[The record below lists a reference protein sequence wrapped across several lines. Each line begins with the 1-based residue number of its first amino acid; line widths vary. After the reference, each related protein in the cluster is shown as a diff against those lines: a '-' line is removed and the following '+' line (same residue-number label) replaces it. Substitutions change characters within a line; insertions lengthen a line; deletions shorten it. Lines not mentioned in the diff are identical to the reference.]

1 MFKIVKADK
10 DAYITS
16 KVVRGERKYNSNTGG
31 AGTLDLFKLYGSTFS
46 GSSPNTEISR
56 ILIHFD
62 LTSIKEL
69 VSQGKLDVNDP
80 SFWCKIHLSDVYGGQ
95 TTPAKFDVSVFPLS
109 SSFDE
114 GVGKDI
120 SYFSDYDACNWITA
134 SLGNNWHLPGC
145 SLSVDATSSGDYIT
159 SSVSIPNT
167 EATQRFESGEEDLL
181 VDVTKI
187 MSATLTGEL
196 PDSGLRISFKNSIEN
211 NTQTYFVKRFASRTA
226 YSEIKRPKMTFGF
239 DDSISDDS
247 QNLTFDTGCNLTIY
261 NYSGG
266 SLSNILSGSALSEV
280 TGSNCLVLNL
290 LTEVS
295 GGFHKTQFSGSQF
308 SLGAMHVTGTYISVV
323 NLSSNDPVIKTKIA
337 QSGSVNFIP
346 VWSSI
351 DSTVDYLT
359 GSTLTFSSPRRTSTR
374 DIKNYIVTITDVKDS
389 YFNNEEQVVRVN
401 IFDSS
406 HPGIKLS
413 RIPIS
418 SPRAV
423 IRNVFYQIRDAVS
436 GDIVVP
442 FDEEKKSTIISS
454 DSSGMFFKLDATN
467 LYPGRTYVI
476 DVLISHNGNKKVFRD
491 TSPVF
496 KIERS
501 YREI

>member
-10 DAYITS
+10 DAYITN
-16 KVVRGERKYNSNTGG
+16 KVVRGERKNNSNTGG

-62 LTSIKEL
+62 LSSIKTL
-69 VSQGKLDVNDP
+69 VKQGKLDVSDP
-80 SFWCKIHLSDVYGGQ
+80 SFWCKVHLSDVYGGQ
-95 TTPAKFDVSVFPLS
+95 TTPNNFDVSIFPLS

-134 SLGNNWHLPGC
+134 SLGNSWYLPGC
-145 SLSVDATSSGDYIT
+145 NLSVDATSAGDYIT
-159 SSVSIPNT
+159 SSVSIPST
-167 EATQRFESGEEDLL
+167 EVTQRFQSGEEDLL

-196 PDSGLRISFKNSIEN
+196 PDSGLRISFKNSIEDN
-211 NTQTYFVKRFASRTA
+211 NQTYFVKRFASRTA
-226 YSEIKRPKMTFGF
+226 YSELKRPRLTIGF

-247 QNLTFDTGCNLTIY
+247 QNLTFDTNCNLNLY
-261 NYSGG
+261 NYAAG
-266 SLSNILSGSALSEV
+266 SLSNILSGSYLSEV
-280 TGSNCLVLNL
+280 TGSNCVVLSL

-295 GGFHKTQFSGSQF
+295 GGFYKTQFSGSQF
-308 SLGAMHVTGTYISVV
+308 SLGSTYLTGTYSSVV
-323 NLSSNDPVIKTKIA
+323 NLSSNDPVIKTKIL
-337 QSGSVNFIP
+337 QSGSVDFTP

-351 DSTVDYLT
+351 DGTVDYLT
-359 GSTLTFSSPRRTSTR
+359 GSTLTFSSPHRNSTR
-374 DIKNYIVTITDVKDS
+374 SIKNYTVTITDIKDS
-389 YFNNEEQVVRVN
+389 YFDNEEQTVRVN
-401 IFDSS
+401 IFDAS

-413 RIPIS
+413 RLPVE

-436 GDIVVP
+436 GNIIVP
-442 FDEEKKSTIISS
+442 FDEEKNSTRISS
-454 DSSGMFFKLDATN
+454 DSGGMFFNLDASN
-467 LYPGRTYVI
+467 LSPGRTYVI
-476 DVLISHNGNKKVFRD
+476 DVLISHNGSKKLFRD
-491 TSPVF
+491 VSPIF

-501 YREI
+501 FYAS